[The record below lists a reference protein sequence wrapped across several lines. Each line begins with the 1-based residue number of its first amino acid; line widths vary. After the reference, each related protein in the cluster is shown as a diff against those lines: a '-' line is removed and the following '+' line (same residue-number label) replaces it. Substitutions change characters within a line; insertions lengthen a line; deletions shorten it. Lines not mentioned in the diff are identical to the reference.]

1 MAGFCGKCGAKLR
14 DKSHFSLTYDVKGG
28 RDFTFQYRTDWANWE
43 GELHAAPGEVITL
56 SYTATYPTAKQMFG
70 FDQVAKNY
78 DIEYIWREEVKYMNE
93 DMSENTFSYLH
104 YKKNESSSATTKSGS
119 FSITVPKLEDLDNL
133 TVGGKYSKM
142 IIMAVNSR
150 YNRTLKTDKDSTQTA
165 LLDYSIKIIVDED
178 EEGNENAGVTTKAAT
193 ESGDKGEMGAS
204 VPSAIVLGV
213 LATAG
218 AGAAAAAVAGSAG
231 STGGGSDPSG
241 DDGKKNGTFKMYV
254 SKDFGDGI
262 RRGAKPVKIRARMV
276 EIIDGQ
282 ERDRPDLNRNITITG
297 QDMNIH
303 GAVITGR
310 YLEVGVSVDAACQA
324 DEAIITFLYNGKGGT
339 FRNNIVFKVVGDPYY
354 QFAVLSSKDKSEGY
368 SEGPYPAAIF
378 GDRFTYKMK
387 FTIAE
392 TTGYPTEIKIKSLTP
407 ELEGKV
413 VRDKSVEYGYIL
425 TVVNKSR
432 ALAKPKVFVDEDKRD
447 VEIISVFEDG
457 TRLADKAGLSLYPE
471 GLSVTAKTKEDRLEV
486 QSYEQEYSAERA
498 PRFEPK
504 EFDIN
509 FIVKGETKSEFIMPD
524 KADVQFKKIRGQS
537 GKGSIDEKIAE
548 KYEYKVLPV
557 RDRRY
562 SFTPQ
567 IMLYQ
572 QDKEELFVI
581 LLPIE
586 CTDKG
591 NKYELEM
598 PIRLVGKLPDPMAGW
613 DIEYEK
619 LKSRVERFSLPEDKQ
634 MWLEKL
640 DSCALD
646 PKVSIQELR
655 LVGKALVAK
664 YMRYWEKQN
673 EADRAEAAKLDWI
686 VSGLEWT
693 KFIGDCAFSFLVNVY
708 AGPVA
713 EAIISPAKDFAAE
726 AIGELLSSSYH
737 GEDFDMN
744 YFNFSKNLAA
754 MGDNLVSNNISI
766 TNWKKAAATL
776 GCYFVYAAA
785 KNYLLK
791 LNEGESDFFGAF
803 VSAFSD
809 MSIAAI
815 KVGAGELFKEWI
827 KGKTFQEKIGPRISK
842 FMNEYLGKNCKIDLS
857 DTSMRNIQ
865 QQLNDNMGFEGELK
879 KLVDFKG
886 GQTVDILKKNIVEK
900 YISDFAGWGT
910 ARIVEKETERKQAST
925 SSDFRMEGGFIHFTF
940 SLSVSGESFTCDLNL
955 TKALALATS
964 GLFGAL
970 YNMLFSNVPTAEVK
984 IETPKDPSLPEKYRI

>member
-14 DKSHFSLTYDVKGG
+14 DKSQFCPACGATVKKSAPAAERVLKCASCGTPLRGDEEFCGECGASVKSAVSGVQKIPPKQSEPPICPSCGAPLLTAVRFCGECGADVSSQFESLRTAGEPSAVKETAPKINKAETVRAVVNAAKAVEKSVFSAPNFAGEFELGTVSMIPNPASVISGG
-28 RDFTFQYRTDWANWE
+28 F
-43 GELHAAPGEVITL
+43 
-56 SYTATYPTAKQMFG
+56 
-70 FDQVAKNY
+70 
-78 DIEYIWREEVKYMNE
+78 
-93 DMSENTFSYLH
+93 
-104 YKKNESSSATTKSGS
+104 KSL
-119 FSITVPKLEDLDNL
+119 KLEDLDNL

-178 EEGNENAGVTTKAAT
+178 EEGNENAGVTTKAT
-193 ESGDKGEMGAS
+193 TKSGDKGEMGAS

-241 DDGKKNGTFKMYV
+241 DDGKKNGTFKMHV

-282 ERDRPDLNRNITITG
+282 ECDRPDLNRNITITG
-297 QDMNIH
+297 QNMNIH

-392 TTGYPTEIKIKSLTP
+392 TTGYPTEIKVKSLTP

-413 VRDKSVEYGYIL
+413 VRDESVEYGYIL

-524 KADVQFKKIRGQS
+524 KADVQFKKIRGL
-537 GKGSIDEKIAE
+537 GHCEN
-548 KYEYKVLPV
+548 
-557 RDRRY
+557 RR
-562 SFTPQ
+562 
-567 IMLYQ
+567 
-572 QDKEELFVI
+572 
-581 LLPIE
+581 
-586 CTDKG
+586 KG
-591 NKYELEM
+591 NGEKAGVYLV
-598 PIRLVGKLPDPMAGW
+598 RL
-613 DIEYEK
+613 
-619 LKSRVERFSLPEDKQ
+619 
-634 MWLEKL
+634 
-640 DSCALD
+640 
-646 PKVSIQELR
+646 
-655 LVGKALVAK
+655 
-664 YMRYWEKQN
+664 
-673 EADRAEAAKLDWI
+673 
-686 VSGLEWT
+686 
-693 KFIGDCAFSFLVNVY
+693 
-708 AGPVA
+708 
-713 EAIISPAKDFAAE
+713 
-726 AIGELLSSSYH
+726 
-737 GEDFDMN
+737 
-744 YFNFSKNLAA
+744 
-754 MGDNLVSNNISI
+754 
-766 TNWKKAAATL
+766 
-776 GCYFVYAAA
+776 
-785 KNYLLK
+785 
-791 LNEGESDFFGAF
+791 
-803 VSAFSD
+803 
-809 MSIAAI
+809 
-815 KVGAGELFKEWI
+815 
-827 KGKTFQEKIGPRISK
+827 
-842 FMNEYLGKNCKIDLS
+842 
-857 DTSMRNIQ
+857 
-865 QQLNDNMGFEGELK
+865 
-879 KLVDFKG
+879 
-886 GQTVDILKKNIVEK
+886 
-900 YISDFAGWGT
+900 
-910 ARIVEKETERKQAST
+910 
-925 SSDFRMEGGFIHFTF
+925 
-940 SLSVSGESFTCDLNL
+940 
-955 TKALALATS
+955 
-964 GLFGAL
+964 
-970 YNMLFSNVPTAEVK
+970 
-984 IETPKDPSLPEKYRI
+984 